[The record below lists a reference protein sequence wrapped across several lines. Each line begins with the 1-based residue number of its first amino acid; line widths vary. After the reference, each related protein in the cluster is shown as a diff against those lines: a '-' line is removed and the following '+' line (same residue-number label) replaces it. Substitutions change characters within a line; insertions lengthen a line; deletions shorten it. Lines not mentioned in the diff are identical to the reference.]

1 MEKIKENEKQFFILI
16 MEINM
21 IMNLKM
27 IKQKEKKI

>member
-27 IKQKEKKI
+27 IKQKEKKF